1 MNDLLM
7 HYNKLLEITQKIY
20 SSSQEDIKIALENL
34 KSAIEGT
41 DSLKLQLDTCLA
53 LSKKNEEEIAALERI
68 RKRARTVSYIE
79 LGIGIPCLIIGFLP
93 IWTKE
98 QQNIKNLFLGV
109 GGTAITTG
117 AATFVVTV
125 RF

>member
-1 MNDLLM
+1 M
-7 HYNKLLEITQKIY
+7 
-20 SSSQEDIKIALENL
+20 
-34 KSAIEGT
+34 IEFFV
-41 DSLKLQLDTCLA
+41 SCLA

>member
-1 MNDLLM
+1 MNELLT
-7 HYNKLLEITQKIY
+7 HYNNLIAILQKMTNSQLWDLGISNKQLGLAIQEIESLKI
-20 SSSQEDIKIALENL
+20 QIEANL
-34 KSAIEGT
+34 K
-41 DSLKLQLDTCLA
+41 LA
-53 LSKKNEEEIAALERI
+53 SKMAEEIASFERI
-68 RKRARTVSYIE
+68 RKRTRTVSYIE
-79 LGIGIPCLIIGFLP
+79 LGIGIPCFIIGFLP

-117 AATFVVTV
+117 AATFIVTV

>member
-1 MNDLLM
+1 MNDLLI

-68 RKRARTVSYIE
+68 RKRSRISSYVE

-98 QQNIKNLFLGV
+98 QQNIKNLFLGI

-117 AATFVVTV
+117 AATFIVTV
-125 RF
+125 SF

>member
-1 MNDLLM
+1 MNDLLI

-53 LSKKNEEEIAALERI
+53 LSKKNEEVIALLERI
-68 RKRARTVSYIE
+68 RKRSRITSYVE
-79 LGIGIPCLIIGFLP
+79 LGIGIPCFIIGFLP

-98 QQNIKNLFLGV
+98 QQNIKNLFLGI

-117 AATFVVTV
+117 AATFIVTV
-125 RF
+125 SF

>member
-1 MNDLLM
+1 M

-68 RKRARTVSYIE
+68 RRRARITSYIE
-79 LGIGIPCLIIGFLP
+79 LGIGIPCLIIGISP
-93 IWTKE
+93 IWSKE

-117 AATFVVTV
+117 AATFIVTV

>member
-68 RKRARTVSYIE
+68 RRRARITSYVE
-79 LGIGIPCLIIGFLP
+79 LGVGIPCLIIGISP
-93 IWTKE
+93 IWSKE
-98 QQNIKNLFLGV
+98 QQNIKNLFLGI

-117 AATFVVTV
+117 VATFVVTV